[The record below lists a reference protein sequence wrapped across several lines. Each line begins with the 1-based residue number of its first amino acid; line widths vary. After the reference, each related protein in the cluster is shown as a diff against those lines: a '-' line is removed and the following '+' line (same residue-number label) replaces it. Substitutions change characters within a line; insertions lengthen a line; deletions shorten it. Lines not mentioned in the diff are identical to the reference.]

1 MSKIKIAISGI
12 GAVGGYYGGLLAA
25 HYQDSEDV
33 NKVQIYEDKGQG
45 YSEEDSY
52 FVRDAYQG
60 DWLIELEL
68 KVSGEV
74 EMLRIDPGM
83 YPCMVKIAEM
93 TFNGETVCLH
103 RRKMLYAN
111 GRIVKPDEKEHRDHP
126 SIIFPTEDPN
136 INISLKGLKR
146 EAENTLR
153 TRIEIVRLPLSMAQD
168 LM

>member
-1 MSKIKIAISGI
+1 
-12 GAVGGYYGGLLAA
+12 
-25 HYQDSEDV
+25 
-33 NKVQIYEDKGQG
+33 
-45 YSEEDSY
+45 
-52 FVRDAYQG
+52 
-60 DWLIELEL
+60 
-68 KVSGEV
+68 
-74 EMLRIDPGM
+74 
-83 YPCMVKIAEM
+83 
-93 TFNGETVCLH
+93 
-103 RRKMLYAN
+103 MLYAN